1 MTNDEIRDFLKQ
13 AIEEHEV
20 MLFMKG
26 SPEAPRCGFSART
39 AGALNELGVGYAA
52 LDILPDPRIRE
63 ELSALS
69 GWPTIPQLFV
79 RGKLVG
85 GCDIV
90 TEMYE
95 SGELAELL
103 GVEQPEEAELEPQA
117 AQPQSGPLAPAAA
130 ALVDERAPALGVLA
144 RPLLVALLLL
154 RRHLLP
160 ALVGHHRDR
169 VEAASAA
176 RGLPDD
182 ERAGHQERP
191 VAGVPNRPLRAAGG
205 RSASRYSRYSKMRCE
220 SWMTSS
226 PWTSTGTQRWRV
238 SSSISGRSRLR

>member
-117 AQPQSGPLAPAAA
+117 AQPQSGPLG
-130 ALVDERAPALGVLA
+130 LE
-144 RPLLVALLLL
+144 
-154 RRHLLP
+154 
-160 ALVGHHRDR
+160 DR
-169 VEAASAA
+169 LS
-176 RGLPDD
+176 
-182 ERAGHQERP
+182 
-191 VAGVPNRPLRAAGG
+191 
-205 RSASRYSRYSKMRCE
+205 
-220 SWMTSS
+220 
-226 PWTSTGTQRWRV
+226 
-238 SSSISGRSRLR
+238 